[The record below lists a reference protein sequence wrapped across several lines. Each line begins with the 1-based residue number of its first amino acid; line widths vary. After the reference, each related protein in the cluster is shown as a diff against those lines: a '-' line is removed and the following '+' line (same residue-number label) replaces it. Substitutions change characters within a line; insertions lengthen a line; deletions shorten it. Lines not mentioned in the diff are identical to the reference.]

1 MKQKKWSRRK
11 IYSNKIKIDEEEAT
25 TTMEHKKMMVEK
37 KKNKDKAKEEEKKKE
52 EEGKK
57 GRGWGG
63 WDLREGLANGKKN
76 PHLKI
81 WFGLS

>member
-1 MKQKKWSRRK
+1 
-11 IYSNKIKIDEEEAT
+11 
-25 TTMEHKKMMVEK
+25 VEK